1 MSTRC
6 NVRVIEVG
14 TGNDVPVQLYHHTD
28 GYPGSMVEIFGEAWT
43 LAQKAILDRLHGDRK
58 YLKTSL
64 WELGRAGKVAG
75 ALCCADPLTM
85 EPESDL
91 LLHGDIEYL
100 YHVYAVNQ
108 HGGSMAESPTWEIE
122 ILVPKPDTHYATANQ
137 PWGLKSFWD
146 EPTVD
151 KMDVLMSRRPLVLA
165 LRWAKANY
173 WGRPN
178 AVVARERRETER
190 EAKKR

>member
-14 TGNDVPVQLYHHTD
+14 TNNVLVQLYHHTD

-43 LAQKAILDRLHGDRK
+43 LAKKAILDRLYGDKK

-75 ALCCADPLTM
+75 FLCCADPGTM
-85 EPESDL
+85 EPESFL

-100 YHVYAVNQ
+100 YHVYVVNR
-108 HGGSMAESPTWEIE
+108 HGESLAESPTWEIE
-122 ILVPKPDTHYATANQ
+122 VLVPKPDLHYNTTDKPA
-137 PWGLKSFWD
+137 GFKSFWD
-146 EPTVD
+146 DPTTD
-151 KMDVLMSRRPLVLA
+151 KMDVLMSRRPLALA
-165 LRWAKANY
+165 IRWAKGHY
-173 WGRPN
+173 YGEDN
-178 AVVARERRETER
+178 AVTKRNRLAAEKEAR
-190 EAKKR
+190 KR